1 MEELERALD
10 QKTLEHEESLEHIED
25 LNLVNLNLEK
35 RIREKDRALA
45 EKQNEILKQSL
56 EIQ

>member
-1 MEELERALD
+1 MERALD